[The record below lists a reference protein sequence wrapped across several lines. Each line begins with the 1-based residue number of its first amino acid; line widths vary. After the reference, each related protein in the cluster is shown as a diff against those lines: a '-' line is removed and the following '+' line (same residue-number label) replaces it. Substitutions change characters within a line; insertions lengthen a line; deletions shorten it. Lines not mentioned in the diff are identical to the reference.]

1 MSKKTI
7 EKKVRY
13 ISRIQHSWSHK
24 NMEPNEYRLT
34 FIDEDGKK
42 FVWREWDCHMN
53 LPFKSDNWKIRD
65 RMVMSFVPK
74 DEILEDGSQ
83 IITRLKKI

>member
-1 MSKKTI
+1 MPKKTI

-13 ISRIQHSWSHK
+13 ISRVQHSWSHK

-74 DEILEDGSQ
+74 DEIL
-83 IITRLKKI
+83 